1 MSRHRRGP
9 QAREPQARGPEDG
22 RPDGPQEGWD
32 SQATAT
38 EDPECWP
45 AARRWD
51 RDGSHQ
57 FRDRRPTGG
66 PRGFRVDRGPW
77 DRVNQ
82 EVRGRRPGWRRRIR
96 NEVRLYYGA
105 HLHRKIFFSFG
116 GIILFTVLEIALIN
130 HFLGVSVAGRPW
142 RALLLFGVPTF
153 LLWTASGRVARRM
166 SRPLY
171 ELTRVAQKIGGG
183 DLSARAPTGWM
194 PSGEVAVLSRA
205 INDMAARIAHQLA
218 EQRELLAVVSHELR
232 TPLSRIRLLIEIA
245 REGQLGPRTLD
256 EIERE
261 TVEIDTLVGELLA
274 SARLEFQALTTRALE
289 ATEVARRALERAGL
303 GADKL
308 LAPPAPRPFT
318 ADPTLVARALA
329 NLIDNARKH
338 AGGLDTLAVA
348 AEGGF
353 VRFEVSDR
361 GPGFAPGDETRIF
374 ASFYRG
380 RQSEPEGQELPE
392 KGPSRSHG
400 SLGLGLALVKR
411 IAEAHGGDI
420 AATNRAGG
428 GATFTLRL
436 ATTPPPRQPAR

>member
-1 MSRHRRGP
+1 MSRWVDCADGHRHRHGEHAGCH
-9 QAREPQARGPEDG
+9 ARAHHRHEWASIP
-22 RPDGPQEGWD
+22 
-32 SQATAT
+32 
-38 EDPECWP
+38 
-45 AARRWD
+45 
-51 RDGSHQ
+51 
-57 FRDRRPTGG
+57 
-66 PRGFRVDRGPW
+66 GPW

-82 EVRGRRPGWRRRIR
+82 EVRGRRPGWRGRIH

-116 GIILFTVLEIALIN
+116 AVILFTVVEVALIN

-142 RALLLFGVPTF
+142 RALFWFGVPTF

-171 ELTRVAQKIGGG
+171 ELTRVAEKIGGG
-183 DLSARAPTGWM
+183 DLTARAATGWM
-194 PSGEVAVLSRA
+194 PSGEVAVLSQA
-205 INDMAARIAHQLA
+205 INDMAGRIAHQMA

-245 REGQLGPRTLD
+245 REGKLGPKTLD

-274 SARLEFQALTTRALE
+274 SARLEFQALTTRPLDAG
-289 ATEVARRALERAGL
+289 EVALRALERAGL
-303 GADKL
+303 GREKL
-308 LAPPAPRPFT
+308 ALPAVPRRFA

-338 AGGLDTLAVA
+338 ADGLDLLSVSGDPA
-348 AEGGF
+348 F
-353 VRFEVSDR
+353 VVFEVSDH
-361 GPGFAPGDETRIF
+361 GPGFAAGDEGRIF

-380 RQSEPEGQELPE
+380 QEPADASSEGAPPRNH
-392 KGPSRSHG
+392 S

-420 AATNRAGG
+420 AARNRAGG
-428 GATFTLRL
+428 GATFTLRF
-436 ATTPPPRQPAR
+436 AVTPPKAAGTTGAAAS